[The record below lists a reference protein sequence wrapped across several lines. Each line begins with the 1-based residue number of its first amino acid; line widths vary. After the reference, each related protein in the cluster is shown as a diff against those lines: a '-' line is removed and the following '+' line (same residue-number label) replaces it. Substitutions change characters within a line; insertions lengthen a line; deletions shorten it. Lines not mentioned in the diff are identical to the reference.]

1 LLFAGQSQ
9 MILVKAI
16 QTKIS
21 EKQTSFANQYLQ
33 FRKLFLSTDLDRD
46 GLVNEMELRTILDK
60 LNFQFDDI
68 QSLALFAYLD
78 WDNDGLVEWEDF
90 VTLAMKDHVGA
101 ALAASKKSTHYGH

>member
-1 LLFAGQSQ
+1 

-33 FRKLFLSTDLDRD
+33 FRKLFVSTDLDRD

-78 WDNDGLVEWEDF
+78 WDNDG
-90 VTLAMKDHVGA
+90 
-101 ALAASKKSTHYGH
+101 